1 MASVSRLI
9 VWSMFLLG
17 TPAFLILQGAVTPI
31 ARLAGATTLLALLS
45 ILMFTGRPAPK
56 IIAPI
61 AAIKAAPVAT
71 AIEIKSDSSE
81 PQAPQPPA
89 ATVPLEDTPVVN
101 NTSPE
106 STKDTAK
113 IAEKYAVSSDA
124 QMEFEDEVEQFVEDR
139 RERRTEIR
147 ERIARERRISLASI
161 RNKRLRQW
169 ASTEDG
175 EGLHELI
182 EDTQHGLQILEY
194 RDGKREDGASASS
207 LVRIDDMRVLR
218 ISRRIAFN
226 SSRSTMDGETM
237 GDDTEHKDPNSDTNI
252 PPPPPDMPPPP
263 PPSM

>member
-1 MASVSRLI
+1 MVSVSRLI

-61 AAIKAAPVAT
+61 AAIKPAPVAKT
-71 AIEIKSDSSE
+71 VEIKSDSPPPQTPE
-81 PQAPQPPA
+81 PPV
-89 ATVPLEDTPVVN
+89 ATVPREDTPVVN
-101 NTSPE
+101 NTNPE

-124 QMEFEDEVEQFVEDR
+124 QMEFEDEVEQFVENR

-147 ERIARERRISLASI
+147 ERIARERRMSLASM
-161 RNKRLRQW
+161 RNKRLREW

-182 EDTQHGLQILEY
+182 EGTQHGLQILEY
-194 RDGKREDGASASS
+194 GDGKREDEASASS
-207 LVRIDDMRVLR
+207 LVRIDDRRILR
-218 ISRRIAFN
+218 ITRRIAFN
-226 SSRSTMDGETM
+226 SSRSTMDEETM
-237 GDDTEHKDPNSDTNI
+237 EEDAEHKDPNSDSNI

>member
-1 MASVSRLI
+1 MVSVSRLI

-61 AAIKAAPVAT
+61 AAIKPAPVAKT
-71 AIEIKSDSSE
+71 VEIKSDSPPPQTPE
-81 PQAPQPPA
+81 PPV
-89 ATVPLEDTPVVN
+89 ATVPREDTPVVN
-101 NTSPE
+101 NTNPE
-106 STKDTAK
+106 STKDSAK

-124 QMEFEDEVEQFVEDR
+124 QMEFEDEVEQFVENR
-139 RERRTEIR
+139 RERRAEIR
-147 ERIARERRISLASI
+147 ERIARERRMSLASM
-161 RNKRLRQW
+161 RNKRLREW

-182 EDTQHGLQILEY
+182 EGTQHGLQILEY
-194 RDGKREDGASASS
+194 GDGKREDEASASS
-207 LVRIDDMRVLR
+207 LVRIDDRRILR
-218 ISRRIAFN
+218 ITRRIAFN
-226 SSRSTMDGETM
+226 SSRSTMDEETM
-237 GDDTEHKDPNSDTNI
+237 EEDAEHKDPNSDSNI

>member
-1 MASVSRLI
+1 MVSVSRLI

-61 AAIKAAPVAT
+61 AAIKPAPVAKT
-71 AIEIKSDSSE
+71 VEIKSDSPPPQTPE
-81 PQAPQPPA
+81 PPV
-89 ATVPLEDTPVVN
+89 ATVPREDTPVVN
-101 NTSPE
+101 NTNPE
-106 STKDTAK
+106 STKDSAK

-124 QMEFEDEVEQFVEDR
+124 QMEFEDEVEQFVENR

-147 ERIARERRISLASI
+147 ERIARERRMSLASM
-161 RNKRLRQW
+161 RNKRLREW

-182 EDTQHGLQILEY
+182 EGTQHGLQILEY
-194 RDGKREDGASASS
+194 GNGKREDEASASS
-207 LVRIDDMRVLR
+207 LVRIDDRRILR
-218 ISRRIAFN
+218 ITRRIAFN
-226 SSRSTMDGETM
+226 SSRSTMDEETM
-237 GDDTEHKDPNSDTNI
+237 EEDAEHKDPNSDSNI

>member
-1 MASVSRLI
+1 MVSVSRLI

-17 TPAFLILQGAVTPI
+17 TPVFLILQGAVTPI

-61 AAIKAAPVAT
+61 AAIKPAPVAKT
-71 AIEIKSDSSE
+71 VEIKSDSPPPQTPE
-81 PQAPQPPA
+81 PPV
-89 ATVPLEDTPVVN
+89 ATVPREDTPVVN
-101 NTSPE
+101 NTNPE
-106 STKDTAK
+106 STKDSAK

-124 QMEFEDEVEQFVEDR
+124 QMEFEDEVEQFVENR

-147 ERIARERRISLASI
+147 ERIARERRMSLASM
-161 RNKRLRQW
+161 RNKRLREW

-182 EDTQHGLQILEY
+182 EGTQHGLQILEY
-194 RDGKREDGASASS
+194 GDGKREDEASASS
-207 LVRIDDMRVLR
+207 LVRIDDRRILR
-218 ISRRIAFN
+218 ITRRIAFN
-226 SSRSTMDGETM
+226 SSRSTMDEETM
-237 GDDTEHKDPNSDTNI
+237 EEDAEHKDPNSDSNI

>member
-61 AAIKAAPVAT
+61 APIKAAPVSSAVET
-71 AIEIKSDSSE
+71 KSDSPK

-89 ATVPLEDTPVVN
+89 ATIPQEDAPEVN
-101 NTSPE
+101 NTNPE
-106 STKDTAK
+106 STKDSVK
-113 IAEKYAVSSDA
+113 VAEKYAVSSDTE
-124 QMEFEDEVEQFVEDR
+124 MEFEDEVEQFVENR

-147 ERIARERRISLASI
+147 ERIARERRKSLASM
-161 RNKRLRQW
+161 RNKRLREW

-175 EGLHELI
+175 EGLYELI
-182 EDTQHGLQILEY
+182 EGTQHGLQILEY
-194 RDGKREDGASASS
+194 KRGKRQDGASASS
-207 LVRIDDMRVLR
+207 LVRIDDGR
-218 ISRRIAFN
+218 ILKITGRIAFN
-226 SSRSTMDGETM
+226 SSRTTKDEETI
-237 GDDTEHKDPNSDTNI
+237 DQDAENKDPNSDSNM
-252 PPPPPDMPPPP
+252 PPRPPDMPPPP

>member
-1 MASVSRLI
+1 MVSVPRLI

-61 AAIKAAPVAT
+61 AAIKPAPVAKT
-71 AIEIKSDSSE
+71 VEIKSDSPPPQTPE
-81 PQAPQPPA
+81 PPV
-89 ATVPLEDTPVVN
+89 ATVPREDTPVVN
-101 NTSPE
+101 NTNPE
-106 STKDTAK
+106 STKDSAK

-124 QMEFEDEVEQFVEDR
+124 QMEFEDEVEQFVENR

-147 ERIARERRISLASI
+147 ERIARERRMSLASM
-161 RNKRLRQW
+161 RNKRLREW

-182 EDTQHGLQILEY
+182 EGTQHGLQILEY
-194 RDGKREDGASASS
+194 GDGKREDEASASS
-207 LVRIDDMRVLR
+207 LVRIDDRRILR
-218 ISRRIAFN
+218 ITRRIAFN
-226 SSRSTMDGETM
+226 SSRSTMDEETM
-237 GDDTEHKDPNSDTNI
+237 EEDAEHKDPNSDSNI

>member
-1 MASVSRLI
+1 
-9 VWSMFLLG
+9 MFLLG

-61 AAIKAAPVAT
+61 AAIKPAPVAKT
-71 AIEIKSDSSE
+71 VEIKSDSPPPQTPE
-81 PQAPQPPA
+81 PPV
-89 ATVPLEDTPVVN
+89 ATVPREDTPVVN
-101 NTSPE
+101 NTNPE

-124 QMEFEDEVEQFVEDR
+124 QMEFEDEVEQFVENR

-147 ERIARERRISLASI
+147 ERIARERRMSLASM
-161 RNKRLRQW
+161 RNKRLREW

-182 EDTQHGLQILEY
+182 EGTQHGLQILEY
-194 RDGKREDGASASS
+194 GDGKREDEASASS
-207 LVRIDDMRVLR
+207 LVRIDDRRILR
-218 ISRRIAFN
+218 ITRRIAFN
-226 SSRSTMDGETM
+226 SSRSTMDEETM
-237 GDDTEHKDPNSDTNI
+237 EEDAEHKDPNSDSNI

>member
-17 TPAFLILQGAVTPI
+17 TPAFLILQGSVTPI

-45 ILMFTGRPAPK
+45 ILMFTGRPAPD

-61 AAIKAAPVAT
+61 AAIKSAPVARSV
-71 AIEIKSDSSE
+71 EIKSDLPE
-81 PQAPQPPA
+81 PQAPEPPA
-89 ATVPLEDTPVVN
+89 IATPREDTPAVN
-101 NTSPE
+101 STNPE
-106 STKDTAK
+106 STKDSAK

-124 QMEFEDEVEQFVEDR
+124 QMEFEDEVEQFVENR

-147 ERIARERRISLASI
+147 ERIARERRMSLASM
-161 RNKRLRQW
+161 RNKRLREW

-182 EDTQHGLQILEY
+182 EGTQHGLQILEY
-194 RDGKREDGASASS
+194 RDDKREDGASASS
-207 LVRIDDMRVLR
+207 LVRIDDRRVLR
-218 ISRRIAFN
+218 ITRRIAFN
-226 SSRSTMDGETM
+226 SLRSTTDEEVIEE
-237 GDDTEHKDPNSDTNI
+237 DSEHKDPSSDSNM